1 MTNLSLKTEPVALGK
16 SGLAVFPIAWGMWR
30 LASPDGK
37 DDLGAIADRV
47 EAALEAGVTLF
58 DTADIYG
65 CDAPIGFGGAEALFG
80 KALAANPHWR
90 ERMVIATKG
99 GIWLGKPYDRRWT
112 ICAARS
118 TPRSNG
124 WGCRPSISTRSIAA
138 TSSPIRVKWPRL

>member
-1 MTNLSLKTEPVALGK
+1 
-16 SGLAVFPIAWGMWR
+16 MWR
-30 LASPDGK
+30 LASPDGN

-47 EAALEAGVTLF
+47 EAALGGSVTLF

-65 CDAPIGFGGAEALFG
+65 CGADRVWRAEALFG

-99 GIWLGKPYDRRWT
+99 GIWLGKPHDRRWT